1 MTGADLLALIPPEEM
16 AKYYEPIP
24 FQDSKPG
31 FSIKRHYSKDIP
43 YHPPL
48 NKLGDP
54 DTSCMIRIMITEE
67 NGPLK
72 NFRCDV
78 SKFSH
83 SGYHHFHF
91 DEEAEN
97 DPSKDELEKSQ
108 KTPQPIDLDY
118 RDPNMVFNPEKNIF
132 ILDYHN
138 YSLSELL
145 DFLFNDHC
153 NSTKLF
159 SKKRIKYKYS
169 KHLWNFKHTLLDVII
184 PLLKW
189 VLEGFGRS
197 LGKFEYPGSLMFN
210 NSEIDMS
217 SNTENDMNV
226 LGYKISKTGMV
237 LFSSLVV
244 ILYCCAKIFNLKSVF
259 IIEIFNNP
267 FLTIVFSVVGLWT
280 IDEFLPNLIYKL
292 FLRLID
298 LKRNNWVF
306 RVHL

>member
-1 MTGADLLALIPPEEM
+1 MIGADLLALIPPEEM

-54 DTSCMIRIMITEE
+54 DTSCMIRVMITEE
-67 NGPLK
+67 SK
-72 NFRCDV
+72 SFYNFKCDV

-118 RDPNMVFNPEKNIF
+118 RDPSMVFNPKTNVF
-132 ILDYHN
+132 VLDNHN

-145 DFLFNDHC
+145 DLLFNDHC

-159 SKKRIKYKYS
+159 SKMRIKYTYS
-169 KHLWNFKHTLLDVII
+169 NHLWNFKHTLLDIII
-184 PLLKW
+184 PSLKW
-189 VLEGFGRS
+189 LLEGFGRS
-197 LGKFEYPGSLMFN
+197 FGEFEYPGSLMLN

-217 SNTENDMNV
+217 ANIENDVSV

-237 LFSSLVV
+237 LFSSLIV
-244 ILYCCAKIFNLKSVF
+244 ISYCCARIFSLRFVF
-259 IIEIFNNP
+259 ITEIFNNP

-292 FLRLID
+292 FSRLIT

-306 RVHL
+306 HVRL